1 MVQVRIDQL
10 TESPWDTTGV
20 GDSEVVVMVT
30 HGDNSLA
37 LCRKDLSD
45 FTQEGARLV
54 VLLPKSMRVLVGVH
68 AGSAGIEEVTEV
80 DEVGDILRLSLQNTQ
95 EPTNS

>member
-20 GDSEVVVMVT
+20 SDSEVVVMVT
-30 HGDNSLA
+30 HGDNSLT

-45 FTQEGARLV
+45 LAQEGSRLV

-80 DEVGDILRLSLQNTQ
+80 DEVGDILRLSLDD
-95 EPTNS
+95 PK

>member
-20 GDSEVVVMVT
+20 SDSEVVVMVT
-30 HGDNSLA
+30 HGDNTLT

-45 FTQEGARLV
+45 LAQEGSRLV

-68 AGSAGIEEVTEV
+68 AGSAGVEEVTEV
-80 DEVGDILRLSLQNTQ
+80 DEVGDILRLALD
-95 EPTNS
+95 NSK